1 MSYTHPDQLDSYIK
15 TTYKKRWEFFSEDEL
30 RCKGT
35 GVLDMDEEFMKKLIA
50 LRKELNQ
57 YFKIISGYR
66 HMAYNDV
73 LGGTRDSPHL
83 LGKAVDIA
91 CHGGKAYNIIRLGIK
106 HGFIGIG
113 VKQHGEKED
122 RFVHLDTMSN
132 GERSRPMLWSYK

>member
-1 MSYTHPDQLDSYIK
+1 MQDQLYSYIK
-15 TTYKKRWEFFSEDEL
+15 TASVKRWEFFSEDEL

-35 GVLDMDEEFMKKLIA
+35 GELDMDEEFMKKLIA

-73 LGGTRDSPHL
+73 LGATRDSPHL

>member
-1 MSYTHPDQLDSYIK
+1 MQDQLYSYIK
-15 TTYKKRWEFFSEDEL
+15 TASVKRWEFFSEDEL

-35 GVLDMDEEFMKKLIA
+35 GELDMDEEFMKKLIA

>member
-1 MSYTHPDQLDSYIK
+1 MMEDQLYSYIK
-15 TTYKKRWEFFSEDEL
+15 TTSVKRWEFFSEDEL

-35 GVLDMDEEFMKKLIA
+35 DELDMDEEFMKKLIA
-50 LRKELNQ
+50 LRKQLNQ

-66 HMAYNDV
+66 HMAYNDI
-73 LGGTRDSPHL
+73 LGKNRDSPHL

-91 CHGGKAYNIIRLGIK
+91 CHGRKAYNIIRIGIE
-106 HGFIGIG
+106 HGFTGIG

-132 GERSRPMLWSYK
+132 GERSRPMFWSYK

>member
-35 GVLDMDEEFMKKLIA
+35 GELDMDEEFMKKLIA